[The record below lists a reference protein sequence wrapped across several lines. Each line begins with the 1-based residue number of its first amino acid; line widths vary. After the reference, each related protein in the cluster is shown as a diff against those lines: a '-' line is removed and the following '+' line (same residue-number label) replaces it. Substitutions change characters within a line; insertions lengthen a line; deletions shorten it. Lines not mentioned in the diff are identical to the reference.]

1 MTLKYLA
8 ILLLFAVFRITGVF
22 SQHNEQNLIQFI
34 KPEIGLDNGG
44 NVIPGPSLP
53 FGLVK
58 LGPDCEGGSN
68 SGYISGE
75 TLQSVDSPGEI
86 VVISTWQ
93 TVDDWQRWVNHKER
107 LKIQDQIDMLL
118 GKKTEYKVYQ
128 YG

>member
-1 MTLKYLA
+1 M
-8 ILLLFAVFRITGVF
+8 AVKI
-22 SQHNEQNLIQFI
+22 FI
-34 KPEIGLDNGG
+34 KRS
-44 NVIPGPSLP
+44 IPPDRADDLMP
-53 FGLVK
+53 LFQK
-58 LGPDCEGGSN
+58 LRSVAMNQP
-68 SGYISGE
+68 GYISGE
-75 TLQSVDSPGEI
+75 TLQSIDSPGEI